1 MSAVRRIP
9 PMHALSAF
17 ESAARLG
24 GFGQAANEL
33 CITPS
38 AVSHRIRQLEALLE
52 IQLFER
58 TPTGTRLTGEG
69 RRYLESVREAFD
81 KLASAG
87 GRVAA
92 EKERLRVLLPPTF
105 ARQMLMPRLPE
116 FLRLHPEI
124 ELAVNMAVPLANV
137 SAESADVEVRWGD
150 GDYPEWKVCKLF
162 DDTVTPLAAPAF
174 GAMHGLLEP
183 ADLARTELLRAE
195 LLPWKGW
202 FEAAGLDWQEPQRG
216 TVLNDLGMLL
226 EVAAQGLGV
235 ALCTRRIA
243 AGWVEAGRLAPL
255 FEVRAPAPFTYY
267 AVASPLSAKR
277 AAVADFIDW
286 LQQSVA

>member
-1 MSAVRRIP
+1 MVSAIRRIP

-87 GRVAA
+87 GGW
-92 EKERLRVLLPPTF
+92 PPK
-105 ARQMLMPRLPE
+105 R
-116 FLRLHPEI
+116 
-124 ELAVNMAVPLANV
+124 NV
-137 SAESADVEVRWGD
+137 CGYCCHRHS
-150 GDYPEWKVCKLF
+150 
-162 DDTVTPLAAPAF
+162 
-174 GAMHGLLEP
+174 
-183 ADLARTELLRAE
+183 
-195 LLPWKGW
+195 
-202 FEAAGLDWQEPQRG
+202 RG
-216 TVLNDLGMLL
+216 R
-226 EVAAQGLGV
+226 
-235 ALCTRRIA
+235 C
-243 AGWVEAGRLAPL
+243 
-255 FEVRAPAPFTYY
+255 
-267 AVASPLSAKR
+267 
-277 AAVADFIDW
+277 
-286 LQQSVA
+286 